1 VEKIV
6 IIIKTKEAV
15 ARQLGIDAYAT
26 GAMAS
31 GHASVIQGL
40 GKNLACVRQHWQ
52 AAWARR
58 VMHEPDRK
66 VLEALLGGFFLVAS
80 SRSTAGRRGVS

>member
-1 VEKIV
+1 MEKIV

-66 VLEALLGGFFLVAS
+66 VMEALLGGFFFLVAS
-80 SRSTAGRRGVS
+80 SRSTAGQGG

>member
-1 VEKIV
+1 MEKIV

-31 GHASVIQGL
+31 GHASVTQGL
-40 GKNLACVRQHWQ
+40 GKNLACVRQQ
-52 AAWARR
+52 GVWARCL
-58 VMHEPDRK
+58 MHELDRI
-66 VLEALLGGFFLVAS
+66 
-80 SRSTAGRRGVS
+80 